1 MELDGINQALHEYL
15 HLYIVMNV
23 CIQATAIITYSLF
36 IVPNVSIMQSRKSKN
51 ISDLSYTHKQ
61 GIVIS
66 QNAEPDK
73 SAWILFMSAICQSFL
88 QHLGIHSP
96 FSNDSLTDKISVA
109 A

>member
-1 MELDGINQALHEYL
+1 MKLAGIKQALHE
-15 HLYIVMNV
+15 HSHFYIVMNK

-36 IVPNVSIMQSRKSKN
+36 NISSVSIMQSRKSKN
-51 ISDLSYTHKQ
+51 TSDLRYTHEQ

-73 SAWILFMSAICQSFL
+73 SARILFTSAICQSFL
-88 QHLGIHSP
+88 QHLGSHSP

>member
-1 MELDGINQALHEYL
+1 MELAGIKQALHQYSL
-15 HLYIVMNV
+15 LYIVMNV

-36 IVPNVSIMQSRKSKN
+36 IIPSVSIMQSRKSKN

-73 SAWILFMSAICQSFL
+73 SA
-88 QHLGIHSP
+88 
-96 FSNDSLTDKISVA
+96 
-109 A
+109 